1 MRNPLTEVLLLVGTR
16 PEAVK
21 VAPVAVRLAAAG
33 HRPLVVHSGQHVGM
47 VEQALAPFGLWPD
60 ERLSVDRGA
69 GGQAGLVSQLLPAL
83 DDVLVRR
90 NPAVVVVQGDTTT
103 ALAGA
108 LAAFWRRVP
117 VAHLEAGLRTG
128 DLDAPFPEEAN
139 RQMIARIAALH
150 LAPTATAAAALR
162 QESLPS
168 REVVTTGNT
177 VVDAVQR
184 IVAADLPAADPRLAA
199 LERELDISG
208 ARLVLMTAHR
218 RESWGAPLAEALDAV
233 STLVDSHPDVRLL
246 LPLHPNPAVRAQ
258 VVAALGRNPRVV
270 LTDPLSYPDLVRA
283 LRRASLVL
291 TDSGGIQEEAPSFGV
306 PVLVLRDV
314 TERMEA
320 VAAGCAWLVGTDRTR
335 ILTEAERLLNANL
348 RVPAEQNPFGDGR
361 AAERVCAA
369 LTRLIHDRAGV
380 RAALVP
386 AS

>member
-1 MRNPLTEVLLLVGTR
+1 MAEVLLLVGTR

-21 VAPVAVRLAAAG
+21 AAPVAVALTAAG
-33 HRPLVVHSGQHVGM
+33 YRPRIVHGGQHADV
-47 VEQALAPFGLWPD
+47 VEKALAPFGLRPD

-69 GGQAGLVSQLLPAL
+69 SGQAELVAQLLPAL
-83 DDVLVRR
+83 DEVLVRED
-90 NPAVVVVQGDTTT
+90 PAVVVVQGDTTT

-108 LAAFWRRVP
+108 LTAFWQRVP
-117 VAHLEAGLRTG
+117 VAHLETGLRTG
-128 DLDAPFPEEAN
+128 DLDTPFPEEAN
-139 RQMIARIAALH
+139 RQMIAGIAALH
-150 LAPTATAAAALR
+150 LAPTAAAAALR

-168 REVVTTGNT
+168 KEIVTTGNT
-177 VVDAVQR
+177 VVDAIHR
-184 IVAADLPAADPRLAA
+184 IAAADLPATCPRLAA
-199 LERELDISG
+199 LERELDVSG

-218 RESWGAPLAEALDAV
+218 RESWGEPLAEVLDAV
-233 STLVDSHPDVRLL
+233 STLVNSCADVRLL
-246 LPLHPNPAVRAQ
+246 LPLHPDLAVRAQ
-258 VVAALGRNPRVV
+258 IAAVLGRHPRVV
-270 LTDPLSYPDLVRA
+270 LTDPLNYPDLVRA

-320 VAAGCAWLVGTDRTR
+320 VAAGCAWLVGTDRART
-335 ILTEAERLLNANL
+335 LTEAERVLDAHV

-369 LTRLIHDRAGV
+369 QTRLMHDRAGT
-380 RAALVP
+380 RAALVA

>member
-1 MRNPLTEVLLLVGTR
+1 LTEVLLLAGTR

-21 VAPVAVRLAAAG
+21 VAPVAVRLAEAG
-33 HRPLVVHSGQHVGM
+33 HRPFVVHSGQHVGM
-47 VEQALAPFGLWPD
+47 VEQALAPFGLRPD
-60 ERLSVDRGA
+60 ERLRVDRGA
-69 GGQAGLVSQLLPAL
+69 GGQAELFAQLLPAL
-83 DDVLVRR
+83 DGVLARG

-150 LAPTATAAAALR
+150 LAPTAAAAAALR
-162 QESLPS
+162 QESPHS
-168 REVVTTGNT
+168 GEIVVTGNT
-177 VVDAVQR
+177 VVDAVRQ
-184 IVAADLPAADPRLAA
+184 IAAADLPAASPRLAA
-199 LERELDISG
+199 LERELDESG

-218 RESWGAPLAEALDAV
+218 RESWGEPLAEALGAV

-258 VVAALGRNPRVV
+258 VVAVLGRHPRVV

-306 PVLVLRDV
+306 PVLVLREV

-320 VAAGCAWLVGTDRTR
+320 VAAGCAWLVGTDRSR
-335 ILTEAERLLNANL
+335 ILAEADRLLRTGL
-348 RVPAEQNPFGDGR
+348 RVPPEQNPFGDGR

-369 LTRLIHDRAGV
+369 LTRLIDDRTGV
-380 RAALVP
+380 RTALVP

>member
-1 MRNPLTEVLLLVGTR
+1 MTEVLLLAGTR

-21 VAPVAVRLAAAG
+21 VAPVAARLADAG
-33 HRPLVVHSGQHVGM
+33 CRPVIVHSGQHVGM
-47 VEQALAPFGLWPD
+47 VEQALAPFGLRPY
-60 ERLSVDRGA
+60 ERLSVNRGV
-69 GGQAGLVSQLLPAL
+69 GGQTELVSQLLPAF
-83 DDVLVRR
+83 DEVLAHGR
-90 NPAVVVVQGDTTT
+90 PEVVVVQGDTTT

-128 DLDAPFPEEAN
+128 DLHAPFPEEAN

-150 LAPTATAAAALR
+150 LAPTTAAAAALR
-162 QESLPS
+162 QESVS
-168 REVVTTGNT
+168 SERIVITGNT
-177 VVDAVQR
+177 VVDAVQQ
-184 IVAADLPAADPRLAA
+184 IAAADLPAANPRLAA
-199 LERELDISG
+199 LERDLDASG

-233 STLVDSHPDVRLL
+233 STLVNSHPDVRLL

-258 VVAALGRNPRVV
+258 VIAVLGRNPQVV

-306 PVLVLRDV
+306 PVLVLREV

-320 VAAGCAWLVGTDRTR
+320 VSAGCAWLVGTDRTR
-335 ILTEAERLLNANL
+335 ILTEAERLLNTNL

-369 LTRLIHDRAGV
+369 LTRLMHDRAGM

>member
-1 MRNPLTEVLLLVGTR
+1 MDEVLLLVGTR

-33 HRPLVVHSGQHVGM
+33 HRPLIVHSGQHVDM
-47 VEQALAPFGLWPD
+47 VEQALAPFGLRPD
-60 ERLSVDRGA
+60 VRLSVERGA
-69 GGQAGLVSQLLPAL
+69 GGQAQLVSQLLPAL
-83 DDVLVRR
+83 DEVLVRER
-90 NPAVVVVQGDTTT
+90 PAVVVVQGDTTT

-108 LAAFWRRVP
+108 LTAFWRRVP

-150 LAPTATAAAALR
+150 LAPTDAAAAALSR
-162 QESLPS
+162 ESLPS
-168 REVVTTGNT
+168 GEIVTTGNT
-177 VVDAVQR
+177 VVDAVLR
-184 IVAADLPAADPRLAA
+184 IAAADLPADSPRLAA
-199 LERELDISG
+199 LERELDVSG

-233 STLVDSHPDVRLL
+233 STVVRSHADVRLL
-246 LPLHPNPAVRAQ
+246 FPLHPNPALRAQ
-258 VVAALGRNPRVV
+258 VIAVLGQNPQVV

-283 LRRASLVL
+283 LRRSSLVL

-320 VAAGCAWLVGTDRTR
+320 VDVGCAWLVGTNRAR
-335 ILTEAERLLNANL
+335 ILTEAERLLNAHPQ
-348 RVPAEQNPFGDGR
+348 VSAVENPFGDGR

-369 LTRLIHDRAGV
+369 LTRLIPDRAGM
-380 RAALVP
+380 RAALVA